1 MIDAV
6 NENVAMGGNNSKP
19 RLKDVAQVCG
29 VSISTVSR
37 VLNDHPAISVDTK
50 QRVLAAV
57 EAIGY
62 RAPRPQPNAPGDVA
76 AMIVPEL
83 QSVYYAKM
91 ADLVSKEFCR
101 KGFRTVIS
109 ASNFCEDS
117 LFDLLRLY
125 IALRVSCLIV
135 MIDANETITEAS
147 LALVSDSG
155 LPTCFISAQQEL
167 EIPFDCIQIDE
178 KYGVNLAVQHLV
190 RCGYKRLALIGDVQ
204 TPNNYHY
211 FVESLRA
218 HGLNVDEERMVMTRA
233 RGEVGGY
240 RAAHKLLSKEGQR
253 PDAIYACY
261 DQLAIGAMNA
271 IYEYGLKIP
280 NDIALMGYDN
290 IEIARFVGGG
300 LTTISNPYEDM
311 VRIAVR
317 ILQNRLDQRDAATQ
331 RIMLLPKL
339 IERNTTGIP
348 NKTRIEA
355 GLP

>member
-1 MIDAV
+1 MVDTT
-6 NENVAMGGNNSKP
+6 NVTTVVYGNDNKP

-37 VLNDHPAISVDTK
+37 VLNDHPAISMDTK

-76 AMIVPEL
+76 ALIVPEL
-83 QSVYYAKM
+83 KSVYYAKI
-91 ADLVSKEFCR
+91 ADLVSEEFCSR
-101 KGFRTVIS
+101 GFRTVIS
-109 ASNFCEDS
+109 TSNFCEDS
-117 LFDLLRLY
+117 LFDLLHLY
-125 IALRVSCLIV
+125 IALRVRCMIV
-135 MIDANETITEAS
+135 MIDANETVTEAS
-147 LALVSDSG
+147 LSLIDDSG
-155 LPTCFISAQQEL
+155 LATCFISAQQEL
-167 EIPFDCIQIDE
+167 VIPFDCIQIDE
-178 KYGVNLAVQHLV
+178 KYGVNLAVQHLL

-211 FVESLRA
+211 FVESLHS
-218 HGLNVDEERMVMTRA
+218 HGLSVDEERMIMARA

-240 RAAHKLLSKEGQR
+240 QAAHKLLSKEGQR

-271 IYEYGLKIP
+271 IHERGLKIP
-280 NDIALMGYDN
+280 DDIALVGYDN

-317 ILQNRLDQRDAATQ
+317 ILRNRLDQRDTATQ
-331 RIMLLPKL
+331 RIMLLPRL
-339 IERNTTGIP
+339 IERNTT
-348 NKTRIEA
+348 KVLT
-355 GLP
+355 